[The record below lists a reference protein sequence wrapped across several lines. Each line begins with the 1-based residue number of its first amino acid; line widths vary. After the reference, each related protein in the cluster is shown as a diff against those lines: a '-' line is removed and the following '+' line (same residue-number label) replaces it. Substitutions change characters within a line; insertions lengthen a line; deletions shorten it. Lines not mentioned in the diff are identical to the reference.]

1 MFGIKN
7 AQKFV
12 DSHDVE
18 LWERSA
24 LSKASHRRRV
34 NLHMPDDNAALG
46 PPLLTRCGFLVRA
59 NSVEFTRI
67 VVLNAKI
74 AMEDVPGPQA
84 FSAGLAGPGK
94 RFKPAVLGP
103 IAACRRGGKRLQ
115 DSSEAALQPIR

>member
-1 MFGIKN
+1 MSSFGN
-7 AQKFV
+7 A
-12 DSHDVE
+12 
-18 LWERSA
+18 A
-24 LSKASHRRRV
+24 LYQRLRTDDALT
-34 NLHMPDDNAALG
+34 LHMPDDNAALG